1 MGNIQEERTSS
12 PKQTLKRKYRGS
24 EFDDPMKRLTRKL
37 SLIPSRKELPI
48 ASARDKL
55 LQEVRDNSVLIVVG
69 ETGSGKTTQLPQYLH
84 EDGYCSKGVIA
95 VTQPRRVAATAVAGR
110 VAEEMGVQ
118 LGEEVGYSIRFED
131 ETSPN
136 TDIKFLT
143 DGMLLREA
151 LLDPLLRRYS
161 VVVLDEA
168 HERTLHTDV
177 LIGLLKGIH
186 KSRQE
191 DLRIIIMSATLD
203 FGKFQAF
210 FQGAKAVYIQGRQ
223 YPVQV
228 IDPLQGR
235 QYPTQL
241 MYTSESMEDY
251 IDAVLRTTFQIHL
264 EEEAGDIL
272 VFLTGQE
279 EILDMER
286 LICERV
292 KNLPKEVDDLIPVPL
307 YSAMPTELQ
316 AKAFEPAPK
325 GARKV
330 VLATNVAETSL
341 TITGLRYVVD
351 TGLAKARGY
360 NARTGIESLLISEI
374 SKAQARQRLGRAG
387 REGPGKCFRL
397 YTELKYEELKSAPV
411 PEIQRCRLATVV
423 LQLKALG
430 IDNIL
435 NFDFLDPPPQAA
447 LIKSLEMLYA
457 LGALD
462 DEGKLTKDI
471 GLRLARLPLDP
482 QGGRVVLS
490 AAAAGCTQEAVMAL
504 SVLGSDP
511 LFYTPREKQAEAAAA
526 HARFTSSDGDH
537 VSLVKV
543 LREYLGKSLVRLARP
558 NQNFVLGEGAP
569 IISPCS
575 CSPGPGA

>member
-161 VVVLDEA
+161 VGARKVVLATNVAE
-168 HERTLHTDV
+168 TSLT
-177 LIGLLKGIH
+177 ITGLRYVVDTGL
-186 KSRQE
+186 
-191 DLRIIIMSATLD
+191 
-203 FGKFQAF
+203 
-210 FQGAKAVYIQGRQ
+210 AKARGYNARTGIESLLISEISKAQARQRLGRAGREGPGKRLVEEPCLDVALDTHPPGTGRQ
-223 YPVQV
+223 YPVQVTDPPPEALEPTRMTISLQGCHYPVQGCQYPTQV

-325 GARKV
+325 
-330 VLATNVAETSL
+330 
-341 TITGLRYVVD
+341 
-351 TGLAKARGY
+351 
-360 NARTGIESLLISEI
+360 
-374 SKAQARQRLGRAG
+374 
-387 REGPGKCFRL
+387 
-397 YTELKYEELKSAPV
+397 
-411 PEIQRCRLATVV
+411 
-423 LQLKALG
+423 
-430 IDNIL
+430 
-435 NFDFLDPPPQAA
+435 
-447 LIKSLEMLYA
+447 
-457 LGALD
+457 
-462 DEGKLTKDI
+462 
-471 GLRLARLPLDP
+471 
-482 QGGRVVLS
+482 
-490 AAAAGCTQEAVMAL
+490 
-504 SVLGSDP
+504 
-511 LFYTPREKQAEAAAA
+511 
-526 HARFTSSDGDH
+526 
-537 VSLVKV
+537 
-543 LREYLGKSLVRLARP
+543 
-558 NQNFVLGEGAP
+558 
-569 IISPCS
+569 
-575 CSPGPGA
+575 